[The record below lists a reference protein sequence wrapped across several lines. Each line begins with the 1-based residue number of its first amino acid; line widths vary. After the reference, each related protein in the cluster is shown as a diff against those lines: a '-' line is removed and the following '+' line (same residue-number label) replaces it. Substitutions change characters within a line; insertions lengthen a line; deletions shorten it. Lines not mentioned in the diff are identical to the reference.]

1 MEVLDRN
8 ESRSKLV
15 PVAVANEDVENAKE
29 VELSGNNEKRHD
41 RTTS

>member
-29 VELSGNNEKRHD
+29 LSGNNERRHD